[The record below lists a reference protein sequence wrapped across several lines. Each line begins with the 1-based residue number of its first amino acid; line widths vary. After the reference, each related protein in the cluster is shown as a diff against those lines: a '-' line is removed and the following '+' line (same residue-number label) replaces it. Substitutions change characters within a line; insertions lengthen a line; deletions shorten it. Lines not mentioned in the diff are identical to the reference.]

1 MYLGYE
7 LCVVFMNE
15 RDTKKRGFF
24 FNKKERNKKNQLSFD
39 VFVNVKE
46 IYKKK

>member
-1 MYLGYE
+1 MREIQKRGASFLI
-7 LCVVFMNE
+7 
-15 RDTKKRGFF
+15 KKRGI
-24 FNKKERNKKNQLSFD
+24 KKNQLSFD